1 MMISCTKTMFNL
13 TCLLIIS
20 TFLTNHANAFPQARR
35 RSISSP
41 GRGVSARLPTQ
52 VGLSSDCDDNINTT
66 PSDSNRQTNRR
77 HLLQTSMYSLGL
89 ALAATSAHP
98 ERGNAVEFGLPNILL
113 SADDNKA
120 VKGMPAPIKK
130 SSGLGYKIRAV
141 SKVMVSQSSII
152 VSYISLTS
160 I

>member
-52 VGLSSDCDDNINTT
+52 VGLSSDCDDINKT

-77 HLLQTSMYSLGL
+77 HLLQTSMYSLG
-89 ALAATSAHP
+89 LAATSAHP